1 MKKDRYI
8 SELHKNTLYYNIV
21 ARLEKCKNDEER
33 SNLIKTILDNFEMT
47 YAIGALTEDDIK
59 EQEKERIKNQ
69 MSIYKELCDKI
80 RDENKD
86 LDLVKLVIWA
96 SDRYDELAKELEKY
110 GES

>member
-1 MKKDRYI
+1 MKKDKYI
-8 SELHKNTLYYNIV
+8 SVLHKNTLYYNIV

-33 SNLIKTILDNFEMT
+33 SNLIRTILNNFEMT
-47 YAIGALTEDDIK
+47 RAVGVLTEDDVK
-59 EQEKERIKNQ
+59 EQEKARIENQ

-96 SDRYDELAKELEKY
+96 SDKYDELAKELEKI
-110 GES
+110 

>member
-1 MKKDRYI
+1 MEKNRYI

-21 ARLEKCKNDEER
+21 VRLEKCKNDEER

-47 YAIGALTEDDIK
+47 YAIGVVTEDDIK
-59 EQEKERIKNQ
+59 EQEMARIKNQ

-96 SDRYDELAKELEKY
+96 SDKYDELAKELEKY

>member
-8 SELHKNTLYYNIV
+8 SELHKNTLYYNIIV
-21 ARLEKCKNDEER
+21 HLEGCKNDEER
-33 SNLIKTILDNFEMT
+33 KNMIKKILDNFEMT

-59 EQEKERIKNQ
+59 EQEKTRIKDQ

-80 RDENKD
+80 RDENKN

-96 SDRYDELAKELEKY
+96 SDKYDELAKELEKY
-110 GES
+110 GKS

>member
-8 SELHKNTLYYNIV
+8 SELHKNILHYNIV
-21 ARLEKCKNDEER
+21 IHLGKCKNDDER
-33 SNLIKTILDNFEMT
+33 SDLIKRALDNFEMT

-59 EQEKERIKNQ
+59 EQEKARIENQ
-69 MSIYKELCDKI
+69 MYIYKELCDKI

-96 SDRYDELAKELEKY
+96 SDKYDELAKELKKY
-110 GES
+110 YE

>member
-21 ARLEKCKNDEER
+21 CRLEKCNNDEER

-59 EQEKERIKNQ
+59 EQEKTHIKDK

-96 SDRYDELAKELEKY
+96 SDKYDELAKELKKY